1 MKTAHLVDPELRP
14 LLDQMPARVLEASV
28 LPAMREQ
35 RQAAALESLAQDDGL
50 PVCVTHHH
58 VEGSKG
64 APAVRVAV
72 ISPQHARKG
81 RMGILHIHGGGYVL
95 GSPEQSMPLTRP
107 TAARHDCVIVSVD
120 YRLAPET
127 PFPGPLEDCYAALV
141 WMAEQAESLGIDSAH
156 MGVMGDSAGAG
167 LAASLALLTR
177 DRGGPTLAFQN
188 LMYPMLDDRT
198 VTESHPN
205 PVTGE
210 FAWTREDN
218 RFGWQAYLGH
228 DAGLAEIS
236 CYAAAARA
244 EDLSGLPPV
253 WMGVGSIDLFLDEN
267 IDYARRLIRAGV
279 PVEFSIYPGGFH
291 GFNGDPAYALARR
304 AREQRQDALAGFNP
318 LRNKHHYGL

>member
-14 LLDQMPARVLEASV
+14 LLDLMPERVLAASV

-35 RQAAALESLAQDDGL
+35 RQTAALESLLQDDGL
-50 PVCVTHHH
+50 PVTVSQHHISGG
-58 VEGSKG
+58 EN
-64 APAVRVAV
+64 APAVRVVV
-72 ISPQHARKG
+72 ISPQHERKG

-107 TAARHDCVIVSVD
+107 TTAQHECVIVSVD

-127 PFPGPLEDCYAALV
+127 PFPGPLEDCYAALI
-141 WMAEQAESLGIDSAH
+141 WMTAQAEALGIDPAH
-156 MGVMGDSAGAG
+156 IGVMGDSAGAG

-198 VTESHPN
+198 VTDPNPN

-210 FAWTREDN
+210 FSWTREDN
-218 RFGWQAYLGH
+218 RFGWHAYLGH
-228 DAGLAEIS
+228 EAGLPDIS

-244 EDLSGLPPV
+244 EDLSGLPPA
-253 WMGVGSIDLFLDEN
+253 WIGVGSIDLFLDEN

-304 AREQRQDALAGFNP
+304 ARKQRQDALAGFNP
-318 LRNKHHYGL
+318 LRHYHDFGL